1 MKSFADQNVSYRRL
15 HQVLITLLFLI
26 LLNTKALLAAESGV
40 RIKDLCRISTA
51 VENNLVGYGLVS
63 GLAGTG
69 DSMRSG
75 TTVQSLRNALL
86 RFGINIDTKD
96 VRSRNVAAVSLT
108 SVLPPYAQSGD
119 KLDVNVTSMGDA
131 HSLVG
136 GTLLM
141 ASLTG
146 PDGKVYAL
154 AQGPVSVGGFQY
166 DLYGNLV
173 QKNHPTAGIV
183 PSGATVEKGVET
195 VMVDEEGRLNY
206 SLYDPDLTTV
216 SRIADSINQRFG
228 VGTAHAINAGR
239 IRVILPPGAR
249 SNPVAFL
256 TTIEGLKVLPDRQA
270 KIVVNERTGTVVS
283 GGDVTI
289 APVSITHGDLTVN
302 INTDYLVSQ
311 PSFVSRGGAGIRTQ
325 TVPDTTIEV
334 DEESPLSISLS
345 ADTSIAELV
354 AALNRVKATSRDVIT
369 ILQAIRRAGA
379 LHAELIIQ

>member
-1 MKSFADQNVSYRRL
+1 MKSRL
-15 HQVLITLLFLI
+15 LIPVGFLWLTLGLFHQLH
-26 LLNTKALLAAESGV
+26 AATEQGV
-40 RIKDLCRISTA
+40 RIKDLCRISGA
-51 VENNLVGYGLVS
+51 MENNLVGYGLVS

-75 TTVQSLRNALL
+75 STVQSLRNVMQ
-86 RFGINIDTKD
+86 RFGMNVESRD
-96 VRSRNVAAVSLT
+96 VRSRNVALVSLT
-108 SVLPPYAQSGD
+108 AVLPPYAQSGD

-146 PDGKVYAL
+146 PDGKTYAL

-183 PSGATVEKGVET
+183 PAGATVEKGVET
-195 VMVDEEGRLNY
+195 LMVDEAGRLSF
-206 SLYDPDLTTV
+206 SLFDPDLTTAG
-216 SRIADSINQRFG
+216 RIAQRVNETFG
-228 VGTAHAINAGR
+228 SGTARAVNAGR
-239 IRVILPPGAR
+239 IQLTLPPEAR
-249 SNPVAFL
+249 DNPVMFL
-256 TTIEGLKVLPDRQA
+256 ASLEGLKVFPDRQA

-283 GGDVTI
+283 GGDVTV
-289 APVSITHGDLTVN
+289 APVSITHGDLTVT
-302 INTDYLVSQ
+302 ITTDYQVSQ
-311 PSFVSRGGAGIRTQ
+311 PGFVSRTGAGIRTQ
-325 TVPDTTIEV
+325 VVPDTQIEV
-334 DEESPLSISLS
+334 QEAEPLSISLS
-345 ADTSIAELV
+345 ADTRVAELV
-354 AALNRVKATSRDVIT
+354 LALNQVKATSRDIIT

>member
-1 MKSFADQNVSYRRL
+1 MKS
-15 HQVLITLLFLI
+15 LI
-26 LLNTKALLAAESGV
+26 ALLLLATLHFQAYAAVEEGV
-40 RIKDLCRISTA
+40 RIKDLCRISNA
-51 VENNLVGYGLVS
+51 VDNNLVGYGLVS

-75 TTVQSLRNALL
+75 TTVHSLRNALL
-86 RFGINIDTKD
+86 RFGINIDGGD

-108 SVLPPYAQSGD
+108 TVLPPYAQSGD
-119 KLDVNVTSMGDA
+119 KLDVNVTSIGDA

-154 AQGPVSVGGFQY
+154 AQGPISVGGFQY

-183 PSGATVEKGVET
+183 PGGAMVEKGIET
-195 VMVDEEGRLNY
+195 LMVDADGRLNY

-216 SRIADSINQRFG
+216 SRIVDSVNQQFG
-228 VGTAHAINAGR
+228 PGTAHAINAGR
-239 IRVILPPGAR
+239 IEVTLPLEAR
-249 SNPVAFL
+249 SNPVRFL
-256 TTIEGLKVLPDRQA
+256 TAIEGLKVSPDRRA

-283 GGDVTI
+283 GGNVTV
-289 APVSITHGDLTVN
+289 APVSITHGDLTV
-302 INTDYLVSQ
+302 IITTDYLVSQ
-311 PSFVSRGGAGIRTQ
+311 PGFVSRTGAGVRTQ
-325 TVPDTTIEV
+325 VVPDTSIEV
-334 DEESPLSISLS
+334 NEAESLSISLN
-345 ADTSIAELV
+345 ANTSVAELV
-354 AALNRVKATSRDVIT
+354 GALNKVKATSRDVIS

>member
-1 MKSFADQNVSYRRL
+1 MKSFIIL
-15 HQVLITLLFLI
+15 LLLFMLH
-26 LLNTKALLAAESGV
+26 AQAFAAVENGV
-40 RIKDLCRISTA
+40 RIKDLCRISGA
-51 VENNLVGYGLVS
+51 VDNNLVGYGLVS

-86 RFGINIDTKD
+86 RFGINVDTRE

-108 SVLPPYAQSGD
+108 AVLPPYAQPGD

-146 PDGKVYAL
+146 PDGKIYAL

-195 VMVDEEGRLNY
+195 MMVDEEGRLNY
-206 SLYDPDLTTV
+206 SLFDPDLTTV
-216 SRIADSINQRFG
+216 SRIVDSVNQRFG
-228 VGTAHAINAGR
+228 AGTARAINAGR
-239 IRVILPPGAR
+239 IIVTVPPRLR
-249 SNPVAFL
+249 SNPIAFL
-256 TTIEGLKVLPDRQA
+256 TTIEGLKVLPDQRA

-283 GGDVTI
+283 GGNVTV
-289 APVSITHGDLTVN
+289 APVSITHGDLSVMIT
-302 INTDYLVSQ
+302 TDYLVSQ
-311 PSFVSRGGAGIRTQ
+311 PSFVSRTGAGVSTQ
-325 TVPDTTIEV
+325 VVPDTNIEV
-334 DEESPLSISLS
+334 NEEAPLSISLS
-345 ADTSIAELV
+345 ANTSVAELV
-354 AALNRVKATSRDVIT
+354 AALNKVKASSRDVIT

-379 LHAELIIQ
+379 LHAELVIQ

>member
-1 MKSFADQNVSYRRL
+1 MKSRL
-15 HQVLITLLFLI
+15 LVPILLLTLFL
-26 LLNTKALLAAESGV
+26 LPRVDAATQQGV
-40 RIKDLCRISTA
+40 RIKDLCRISGA
-51 VENNLVGYGLVS
+51 VENSLVGYGLVS

-75 TTVQSLRNALL
+75 TTVQSLRNALQ
-86 RFGINIDTKD
+86 RFGMNVESKD
-96 VRSRNVAAVSLT
+96 VRSRNVAVVSLT
-108 SVLPPYAQSGD
+108 AVLPPYAQPGD
-119 KLDVNVTSMGDA
+119 KVDVNVTSMGDA

-183 PSGATVEKGVET
+183 PSGASVEKGVESLL
-195 VMVDEEGRLNY
+195 VDETGHTGY
-206 SLYDPDLTTV
+206 SLFDPDLTTAG
-216 SRIADSINQRFG
+216 RIVERVNDRFG
-228 VGTAHAINAGR
+228 PGTAHAVNPGR
-239 IRVILPPGAR
+239 IQVTLPLAAR
-249 SNPVAFL
+249 GNPVVFL
-256 TTIEGLKVLPDRQA
+256 AELEGLKVFPDQQA

-283 GGDVTI
+283 GGDVSV
-289 APVSITHGDLTVN
+289 APVSITHGDLTVT
-302 INTDYLVSQ
+302 ITTDYQVSQ
-311 PSFVSRGGAGIRTQ
+311 PGFVSRTGAGIRTQ
-325 TVPDTTIEV
+325 VVPDTNIEV
-334 DEESPLSISLS
+334 QEAEPLSISLS
-345 ADTSIAELV
+345 AETSVAELV
-354 AALNRVKATSRDVIT
+354 LALNQVKASSRDIIT

>member
-1 MKSFADQNVSYRRL
+1 MKS
-15 HQVLITLLFLI
+15 
-26 LLNTKALLAAESGV
+26 LLALMLLAVLPLQAYAAVEEGV
-40 RIKDLCRISTA
+40 RIKDLCRISGA
-51 VENNLVGYGLVS
+51 VDNNLVGYGLVS

-75 TTVQSLRNALL
+75 TTVQSLRNALQ
-86 RFGINIDTKD
+86 RFGINVDARE

-108 SVLPPYAQSGD
+108 SVLPPYAQPGD

-146 PDGKVYAL
+146 PNGKVYAL

-183 PSGATVEKGVET
+183 PGGATVEKGVET
-195 VMVDEEGRLNY
+195 SLVDAEGHLNY

-216 SRIADSINQRFG
+216 SRIVDSVNLQFG
-228 VGTAHAINAGR
+228 AGTARAINAGR
-239 IRVILPPGAR
+239 IELTLPPEAR
-249 SNPVAFL
+249 SNPVRFL
-256 TTIEGLKVLPDRQA
+256 TAIEGLRVSPDRRA

-283 GGDVTI
+283 GGNVSV
-289 APVSITHGDLTVN
+289 APVSITHGDLSVIIT
-302 INTDYLVSQ
+302 TDYLVSQ
-311 PSFVSRGGAGIRTQ
+311 PGFVSRTGAGVRTQ
-325 TVPDTTIEV
+325 VVPDTSIEV
-334 DEESPLSISLS
+334 NEAEPLSITLN
-345 ADTSIAELV
+345 ANTSVAELV
-354 AALNRVKATSRDVIT
+354 AALNKVKATSRDVIS

-379 LHAELIIQ
+379 LHAELVIQ

>member
-1 MKSFADQNVSYRRL
+1 MKHLYVLVILATL
-15 HQVLITLLFLI
+15 HLHVY
-26 LLNTKALLAAESGV
+26 AAVDEGV
-40 RIKDLCRISTA
+40 RIKDLCRISGA
-51 VENNLVGYGLVS
+51 VDNNLVGYGLVS

-75 TTVQSLRNALL
+75 TTVHSLRNALL
-86 RFGINIDTKD
+86 RFGINVETRD
-96 VRSRNVAAVSLT
+96 VRSRNVATVSLT
-108 SVLPPYAQSGD
+108 AVLPPYAQSGD
-119 KLDVNVTSMGDA
+119 KIDVNVTSMGDA

-183 PSGATVEKGVET
+183 PGGATVEKGVET
-195 VMVDEEGRLNY
+195 LMVDADGHLSY

-216 SRIADSINQRFG
+216 SRIVDSINLQFG
-228 VGTAHAINAGR
+228 SGTARAVNAGR
-239 IRVILPPGAR
+239 VEVILPLEAR
-249 SNPVAFL
+249 NNPVRFL
-256 TTIEGLKVLPDRQA
+256 TSIEGLKVAPDQRA

-283 GGDVTI
+283 GGNVTV
-289 APVSITHGDLTVN
+289 APVSITHGDLTV
-302 INTDYLVSQ
+302 IITTDYLVSQ
-311 PSFVSRGGAGIRTQ
+311 PGFVNRTGAGVRTQ
-325 TVPDTTIEV
+325 VAPDTSIEV
-334 DEESPLSISLS
+334 NESEPLSISLS
-345 ADTSIAELV
+345 SNTSVAELV
-354 AALNRVKATSRDVIT
+354 AALNKVKASSRDVIS

-379 LHAELIIQ
+379 LHAELLIQ